1 MPVVQVLAFF
11 YRGRKQSN
19 LSSLK
24 IGCKGTTK
32 NAHTQAKR
40 ALFSKKI
47 DFCLS
52 YKTNQCPL
60 QARLQE
66 GIEMAYESSKAV
78 FEYNKR
84 LRIYPHFL

>member
-19 LSSLK
+19 LSSFK

-40 ALFSKKI
+40 TLFSKKI
-47 DFCLS
+47 DLS
-52 YKTNQCPL
+52 IGNFLKPRAQKIQHNMLYINHL
-60 QARLQE
+60 QAKTGGGDFHLH
-66 GIEMAYESSKAV
+66 M
-78 FEYNKR
+78 
-84 LRIYPHFL
+84 